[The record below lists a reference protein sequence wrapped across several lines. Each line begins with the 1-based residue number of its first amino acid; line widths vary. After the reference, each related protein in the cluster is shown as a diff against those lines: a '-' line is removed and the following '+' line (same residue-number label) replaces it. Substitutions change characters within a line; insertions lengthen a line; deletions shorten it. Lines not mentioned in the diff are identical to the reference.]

1 MLVHATVW
9 VKQSIICTFA
19 SPVVLRSF
27 VCFAK
32 EQRLSNFMVHL
43 VDGSYPAPTWDVSN
57 PINSG
62 INYQAEKLVR
72 LPDSFQFPS
81 VGKQPPTSPFKQVNS
96 SHKQDYEPFLAG
108 NPNLN
113 HHLWLA
119 FWVGGRPRWY
129 IYIYISMV
137 HDLKHFFSQWNSWLH
152 HIEISISGS
161 LLSKKCPGKE
171 LPQVVVLNNF
181 SAPLDLPKKNY
192 TAFRKLG
199 YWANYY
205 LRLKNCRT
213 KLSTPNP
220 VLIANKI
227 R

>member
-1 MLVHATVW
+1 M
-9 VKQSIICTFA
+9 
-19 SPVVLRSF
+19 
-27 VCFAK
+27 
-32 EQRLSNFMVHL
+32 
-43 VDGSYPAPTWDVSN
+43 
-57 PINSG
+57 
-62 INYQAEKLVR
+62 R

-96 SHKQDYEPFLAG
+96 SHKQDYEPFWAG

-113 HHLWLA
+113 HHLWMA

-137 HDLKHFFSQWNSWLH
+137 HDLNHFFSQWNSRLH

-161 LLSKKCPGKE
+161 LLSKKSPGKE

-181 SAPLDLPKKNY
+181 SAPPDLSKGLLIVEKNDY
-192 TAFRKLG
+192 KAFRRLG
-199 YWANYY
+199 YWAIYY
-205 LRLKNCRT
+205 LRLKNDRT

-220 VLIANKI
+220 VLSKQNQVVQNCRRIPAKRFWRDPKI
-227 R
+227 WRHIS